1 MNINATLIAQ
11 IINFLVL
18 VFIMVKFAYKPLL
31 EILEKR
37 KNKIASDLESAEQD
51 KLMAAKLKQE
61 YETQLAEARSQAQA
75 IVDKANKLAEQT
87 KEEMIQQARQE
98 HERLLKAAQDQ
109 IEREREKVVKELRS
123 EVVTLSMLAATKIIG
138 ENMDSKANAKVVNDF
153 IDKLDEE
160 KIGDLPC

>member
-11 IINFLVL
+11 IINFLLL
-18 VFIMVKFAYKPLL
+18 VFILTKYAYKPLL

-98 HERLLKAAQDQ
+98 HERLLKAAQEQ

-153 IDKLDEE
+153 IEKLDEE